1 MPGHNDDDA
10 SLSKIAKFVSEVGVD
25 VPWHVSRF
33 FPHFK
38 MKDVSLTPVDVLRR
52 AYEIGK
58 DAGIKYIYVGNVPGG
73 GFESTVCP
81 KCGKVVVERSGF
93 EVSEIKLKRGKCG
106 FCGEIIA
113 GVWE

>member
-1 MPGHNDDDA
+1 
-10 SLSKIAKFVSEVGVD
+10 
-25 VPWHVSRF
+25 
-33 FPHFK
+33 

-58 DAGIKYIYVGNVPGG
+58 GAGIKYIYVGNVPGG
-73 GFESTVCP
+73 KFENTVCP

-93 EVSEIKLKRGKCG
+93 EVSGIKLKNGKCG
-106 FCGEIIA
+106 FCGEKIT